1 MTLQLAKYL
10 LSRNA
15 KRTDG
20 EAAAG
25 TLPHAVRLRAA
36 LSRLVQRTLA
46 KPSPTLDLA
55 SAVVRFS

>member
-1 MTLQLAKYL
+1 MTLHLAKYL

-25 TLPHAVRLRAA
+25 TLLYAVRLRAA
-36 LSRLVQRTLA
+36 LSRLVQRALA
-46 KPSPTLDLA
+46 KPSPTLALA
-55 SAVVRFS
+55 SAVARFS